1 MDKRESIYYMISKK
15 SLFITALLALAVS
28 FSAAADKPIYK
39 WKDSQGNIKY
49 TQSKPPRGTDYET
62 IYQRT
67 SSSDSAQSGNQEA
80 GSTEDTD
87 SLDDVIA
94 KQNKQ
99 KDVVA
104 QKNAEIARKNCTIA
118 KNNLKVLQSKARV
131 QVEENGQRRTLTDKE
146 RADKLEA
153 AKANVDKFCNQ

>member
-1 MDKRESIYYMISKK
+1 MISKR
-15 SLFITALLALAVS
+15 SLIITALLALAVS
-28 FSAAADKPIYK
+28 FSAVADKPIYK

-67 SSSDSAQSGNQEA
+67 STATKAQSENSQADSAEA
-80 GSTEDTD
+80 ND

-118 KNNLKVLQSKARV
+118 KNNLEVLQSRTRV
-131 QVEENGQRRTLTDKE
+131 QVEENGQRRMLTDQE
-146 RADKLEA
+146 RADKLEK